1 MGSEEEKDLLEQ
13 EDEQT
18 RSVINSFNSSRI
30 WLPIFLGLGVVIFLL
45 FRNFDASAL
54 KTITW
59 SAHSF
64 GWLLLAVL
72 ILIIRHLA
80 YTLRLWYLAEGTI
93 GFWKCVKLI
102 VIWEFSSAVS
112 PSALGGSAVS
122 VFVLSHEKLGAPR
135 TLTVIIYTVVLD
147 SLFFVLSVP
156 LLMLIFGANIIYPSY
171 QSLGDISEVG
181 YSLFFFYLL
190 IVVYGLFFAYG
201 LFYSPIQFKRIL
213 NFFTQLPVLKR
224 WNKDAVQLGDD
235 MMVSANTI
243 ANKDFKFHLKSFA
256 LTCIAWGGR
265 FLLVNCIIIALIDTA
280 PYSLWDQFKIYG
292 RQVVMFIFMMF
303 SPSPGAAGFAEFF
316 FGNYIGDYV
325 PKSAALII
333 ALIWRVLTY
342 YAYLIAGVL
351 IIPTWLT
358 GVIKRRR
365 MEREA
370 RQLNKS

>member
-1 MGSEEEKDLLEQ
+1 MRSEEEKALLEQ
-13 EDEQT
+13 EDEHT
-18 RSVINSFNSSRI
+18 RSVIKSFKSSRI

-45 FRNFDASAL
+45 FRNFDATAL
-54 KTITW
+54 KSITW

-64 GWLLLAVL
+64 GWLLLAVI
-72 ILIIRHLA
+72 ILLIRHLA

-93 GFWKCVKLI
+93 GFWKCAKLI

-112 PSALGGSAVS
+112 PSSLGGSAVS
-122 VFVLSHEKLGAPR
+122 VFVLSHEKMGAPR
-135 TLTVIIYTVVLD
+135 TLTIIIYTVVLD
-147 SLFFVLSVP
+147 SLFFVLSIP
-156 LLMLIFGANIIYPSY
+156 LLMLMYGANIIYPSY
-171 QSLGDISEVG
+171 HSLSDISEIG
-181 YSLFFFYLL
+181 YSLFFFYFL
-190 IVVYGLFFAYG
+190 IVTYGLLFGYG

-213 NFFTQLPVLKR
+213 NLFTQFPLLKR
-224 WNKDAVQLGDD
+224 WNKSALQLGDD

-243 ANKDFKFHLKSFA
+243 AKKDFKFHLKSFA
-256 LTCIAWGGR
+256 LTSIAWGGR
-265 FLLVNCIIIALIDTA
+265 FLLVNCIIIALIDTVS
-280 PYSLWDQFKIYG
+280 YSLWDQLKIYG
-292 RQVVMFIFMMF
+292 RQVVMFVFMMF

-342 YAYLIAGVL
+342 YAYLVAGVL

-370 RQLNKS
+370 KLINKS